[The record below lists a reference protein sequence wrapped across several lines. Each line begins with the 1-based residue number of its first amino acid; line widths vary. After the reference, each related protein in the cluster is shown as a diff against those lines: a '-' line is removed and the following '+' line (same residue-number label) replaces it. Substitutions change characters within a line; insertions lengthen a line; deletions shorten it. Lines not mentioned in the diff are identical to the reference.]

1 MPDVFLSYS
10 REDQARAR
18 RFAEALEREGFSVWW
33 DQELSAGE
41 AFDEVTEKALTEARA
56 VVVLWSPRS
65 VSSRWVRAEA
75 AQADESGTLVPVFI
89 EPCNLPVKFKL
100 TQTADLSRWEGNVDD
115 AAWQSFVA
123 GLRRSLGKAGGG
135 VTGASASA
143 TAMHQA
149 IAARP
154 ARRTGWRMLAI
165 AAVVALL
172 VAGALAW
179 WQPWRAPARQVPA
192 GDASIAVLPFVNM
205 SSDQEQEYFSDGL
218 SEELLNQLAQV
229 PRLRV
234 IGRTSSF
241 AFKGKTGDLRAIGE
255 TLGVNHILEGSVRK
269 AGNRVKITAQLID
282 PADGSHLW
290 SQTYERKLDDI
301 FAIQDEIARTVAEQL
316 QLKLGVGSQDTG
328 GTKVVAAYDDFLAG
342 RALLN
347 ANFDRAMERAVP
359 YLERALTKDP
369 NYIAAKLWLIDAY
382 TRAFLGSS
390 TQNPSALRRQDEIV
404 DDIVK
409 QSPGTAEASLALSY
423 RASRG
428 HDLAEMERLLRDA
441 LAINGTA
448 GARARLRYGQF
459 MAAVGRTRAAVAE
472 LDRVLRDDPLDV
484 FTRTQLVLALELA
497 GEFGRADAES
507 QRILQQ
513 TSGDPS
519 VLLFTA
525 VQRAMGQHDPQALAR
540 ALQAVNTSPAVAAA
554 DRERLASSVVKS
566 AESLRKVQQ
575 DAAQGG
581 LTGDV
586 YRAASIAQQAAYQGD
601 NALALRALSAMFNQN
616 FNFETIGWVPWRPMM
631 RDLRTQP
638 GFKDLVRDVGFV
650 DYWRATGDWGDFC
663 KPVGETDFECH

>member
-18 RFAEALEREGFSVWW
+18 RFAETLEREGFSVWW

-56 VVVLWSPRS
+56 VIVLWSPRS

-89 EPCNLPVKFKL
+89 EACNLPVKFKL
-100 TQTADLSRWEGNVDD
+100 TQTADLSRWQGNADD
-115 AAWQSFVA
+115 AAWRSFVA
-123 GLRRSLGKAGGG
+123 GLRRFLGKAGA
-135 VTGASASA
+135 GADAGA
-143 TAMHQA
+143 TAMQEA

-154 ARRTGWRMLAI
+154 ARGAGWRMAAI
-165 AAVVALL
+165 AAVAVLL
-172 VAGALAW
+172 IAGTLAW
-179 WQPWRAPARQVPA
+179 WQPWRVPA
-192 GDASIAVLPFVNM
+192 PQAIADDASIAVLPFVNM
-205 SSDQEQEYFSDGL
+205 SSDKEQEYFSDGL

-241 AFKGKTGDLRAIGE
+241 AFKGKSEDLRAIGE

-269 AGNRVKITAQLID
+269 AGNRVKITAQLIN

-290 SQTYERKLDDI
+290 SQTYERTLDDI

-316 QLKLGVGSQDTG
+316 QLKLGVGSLDAG
-328 GTKVVAAYDDFLAG
+328 GTRVVAAYEEFLAG

-347 ANFDRAMERAVP
+347 SNFDRSMERAVP
-359 YLERALTKDP
+359 YFERALTLDP

-382 TRAFLGSS
+382 TRAFLGSP
-390 TQNPSALRRQDEIV
+390 TQNAGALRRQDEII

-428 HDLAEMERLLRDA
+428 HDLVEMERLLREA

-459 MAAVGRTRAAVAE
+459 MAAVGRPRAALAE
-472 LDRVLRDDPLDV
+472 LERVLRDDPLDV
-484 FTRTQLVLALELA
+484 FTRTQLVLVLELGRDFERA
-497 GEFGRADAES
+497 GAES

-525 VQRAMGQHDPQALAR
+525 VQRAMGQGDPQALAR
-540 ALQAVNTSPAVAAA
+540 ALQAMNTNPAVAAA
-554 DRERLASSVVKS
+554 DRERISRSAVKS
-566 AESLRKVQQ
+566 AQSLRQLQQ

-586 YRAASIAQQAAYQGD
+586 YRASSIAQQAAYQGD
-601 NALALRALSAMFNQN
+601 NALALQALSAMLEQN
-616 FNFETIGWVPWRPMM
+616 FNFETVGWVLWRPMM
-631 RDLRTQP
+631 RDLRAQP
-638 GFKDLVRDVGFV
+638 GFKDLVREAGFV
-650 DYWRATGDWGDFC
+650 DYWRATSDWGDFC